1 VSSFLVLRG
10 RARSLSSG
18 QPSAPLDEFST
29 HLSRT
34 LRRKHF
40 DVFLYRG
47 PTGRIPEVEIFDDAN
62 AIILSGLFFY
72 RDLYGGPALRAFAAD
87 FRANEVRESAVHG
100 HFVMLVEQ
108 DSVAYLVPDSL
119 GSCKIYHVDD
129 CTCLSDSYVL
139 LLGMR
144 GSKALISQSV
154 YEYAWCGTVFGG
166 RTLFREIKAL
176 DPPGVCRLT
185 GTLDVVGRP
194 ASLGLPD
201 FSRAGRQEIISHFRE
216 RTARLFALYAKHFG
230 NDIECSMSGGLDS
243 RLMLAALL
251 RAGVLPTILV
261 YGEKAAIDVK
271 IARQIA
277 TGEGLRFRHVQ
288 KRPGAAVTPAEFPAV
303 MQQIHWA
310 FDGWGVEGAFTSDAE
325 LLERLRRGRA
335 ALYVNGSLGEVF
347 RNFFYLPDRAF
358 KPYEIAG
365 AFFSRYAPTWTTS
378 AFQPD
383 AYAGVLSEMIR
394 QSVGDGRGALSRRT
408 VELVYPLV
416 RGRYWT
422 ARDLAIN
429 LRFGPVAYPFMEASL
444 ISGTCTIPLSWKSN
458 ARFEH
463 ALIRNI
469 HPGLMR
475 YPTCYSNNPEHLQ
488 SLRH

>member
-1 VSSFLVLRG
+1 
-10 RARSLSSG
+10 
-18 QPSAPLDEFST
+18 
-29 HLSRT
+29 
-34 LRRKHF
+34 
-40 DVFLYRG
+40 
-47 PTGRIPEVEIFDDAN
+47 
-62 AIILSGLFFY
+62 
-72 RDLYGGPALRAFAAD
+72 
-87 FRANEVRESAVHG
+87 
-100 HFVMLVEQ
+100 MLVEQ
-108 DSVAYLVPDSL
+108 DSVAYLMPDSL
-119 GSCKIYHVDD
+119 GSCKIYHDDD

-139 LLGMR
+139 VLGMR
-144 GSKALISQSV
+144 GSKTLISQSV

-166 RTLFREIKAL
+166 RTLFREIKSL

-185 GTLDVVGRP
+185 GSLDVVGRP
-194 ASLGLPD
+194 ASLCLPD
-201 FSRAGRQEIISHFRE
+201 FSRAGRQEIVNHFRD
-216 RTARLFALYAKHFG
+216 RSARLFALYAAHFG
-230 NDIECSMSGGLDS
+230 NEIECSMSGGLDS

-261 YGEKAAIDVK
+261 YGEKEAIDVK

-277 TGEGLRFRHVQ
+277 IGEGLKFRHVQ
-288 KRPGAAVTPAEFPAV
+288 KRPGDAVTPAEFPAV

-335 ALYVNGSLGEVF
+335 ALYMNGSLGEVL
-347 RNFFYLPDRAF
+347 RNFFYLPDREF

-383 AYAGVLSEMIR
+383 AYAGVLSEIIR
-394 QSVGDGRGALSRRT
+394 QSVGGGRGALSRRA

-469 HPGLMR
+469 HPSLIR
-475 YPTCYSNNPEHLQ
+475 YPTCYSDNPQHPQ
-488 SLRH
+488 SLRHYVDYVFSVHRPVSLRKYAYRVKQALRPAQSLPKTLTRSYLASVLDPEFPYMSRYFHIDRIRDHGVLSRVATLEYLCQRYGAITEF